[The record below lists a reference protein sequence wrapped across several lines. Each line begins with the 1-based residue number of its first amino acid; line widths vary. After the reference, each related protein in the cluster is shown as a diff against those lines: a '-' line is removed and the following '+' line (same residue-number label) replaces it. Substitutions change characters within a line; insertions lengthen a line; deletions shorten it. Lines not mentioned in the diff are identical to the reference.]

1 MFNILVCEDDRNI
14 RRLICEYLK
23 KENYNVFESENGEE
37 ALNGLDASHIDLL
50 ITDIMMP
57 IIDGYALSKE
67 LREAGYELPILVI
80 TAKDTIDDKKKG
92 FNIGIDDYM
101 VKPVDMDEL
110 VLRVFALLRR
120 AKIASEKELVVGNTI
135 FNYDNY
141 TAAANNVNIE
151 LPKREFQLV
160 FKLLSQPNRIFTR
173 HQLMDEIWGYNAESD
188 MRTVDVHI
196 KRLRERFEGNKDFEI
211 VTVKG
216 LGYKAVKL

>member
-37 ALNGLDASHIDLL
+37 ALNVLDASHIDLL

-67 LREAGYELPILVI
+67 LREAGYELPILMI
-80 TAKDTIDDKKKG
+80 TAKDTIEDKKKG

>member
-1 MFNILVCEDDRNI
+1 
-14 RRLICEYLK
+14 
-23 KENYNVFESENGEE
+23 
-37 ALNGLDASHIDLL
+37 
-50 ITDIMMP
+50 MMP

-92 FNIGIDDYM
+92 FKIGIDDYM

-120 AKIASEKELVVGNTI
+120 AKIASEKEMVVGTTI

-141 TAAANNVNIE
+141 TVTVNNINIE
-151 LPKREFQLV
+151 LPKREFQLI

>member
-37 ALNGLDASHIDLL
+37 ALNVLDTSHIDLL

-92 FNIGIDDYM
+92 FKIGIDDYM

-120 AKIASEKELVVGNTI
+120 AKIASEKEMVVGTTI

-141 TAAANNVNIE
+141 TVTVNNINIE
-151 LPKREFQLV
+151 LPKRELQLI

>member
-37 ALNGLDASHIDLL
+37 ALNVLDASHIDLL

-120 AKIASEKELVVGNTI
+120 AKIASEKEMVVGTTI

-141 TAAANNVNIE
+141 TVTVNNINIE
-151 LPKREFQLV
+151 LPKMEFQLI